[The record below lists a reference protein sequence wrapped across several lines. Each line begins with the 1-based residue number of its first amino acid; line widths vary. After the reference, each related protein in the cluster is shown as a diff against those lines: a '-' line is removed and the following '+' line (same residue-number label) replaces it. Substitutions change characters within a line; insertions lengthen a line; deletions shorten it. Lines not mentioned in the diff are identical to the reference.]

1 MSEQTITTEPGTVV
15 VLRQDKFAEYCN
27 ARGWKSRNRRAQEI
41 GVVHTTLR
49 RLEHG
54 GKPGNPLVGKVLA
67 KLGVP
72 FEAVFDRI
80 PVDEFERRN
89 A

>member
-1 MSEQTITTEPGTVV
+1 MSEQTTTTPDQGTVV
-15 VLRQDKFAEYCN
+15 VLRQDKFAEYCD
-27 ARGWKSRNRRAQEI
+27 ARGWRSSRLGRAEQI

-54 GKPGNPLVGKVLA
+54 GNPGPKLIAQVLA

-72 FEAVFDRI
+72 FEAVFDRKK
-80 PVDEFERRN
+80 VD

>member
-1 MSEQTITTEPGTVV
+1 LFVSEQTTTEQSEVV
-15 VLRQDKFAEYCN
+15 VLRQDKFAEYCD
-27 ARGWKSRNRRAQEI
+27 ARGWPSSRYQRAKHI
-41 GVVHTTLR
+41 GVMHTTLR

-54 GKPGNPLVGKVLA
+54 GNPGPQLIGKILA

-72 FEAVFDRI
+72 FEAVFDR
-80 PVDEFERRN
+80 VKQD